1 MEQAT
6 KVAILNCS
14 CVCLH
19 LVVFDLHTRLVLGPG
34 LAWCWNPGSRVLGSV
49 SWVPGVSPPVNQ
61 CQLCGQS
68 GFWGGTL
75 LTRPSGLLSG
85 LRARVK
91 CCCSSSC
98 SVLFRMCV
106 CVACLLNKCGGIYAN
121 PCDALQN
128 PHSHPHAVEEDDH
141 LGICLMRP

>member
-75 LTRPSGLLSG
+75 LTRPSGLLQLIKPTR
-85 LRARVK
+85 LR
-91 CCCSSSC
+91 
-98 SVLFRMCV
+98 
-106 CVACLLNKCGGIYAN
+106 NAN
-121 PCDALQN
+121 GWEIALI
-128 PHSHPHAVEEDDH
+128 S
-141 LGICLMRP
+141 I